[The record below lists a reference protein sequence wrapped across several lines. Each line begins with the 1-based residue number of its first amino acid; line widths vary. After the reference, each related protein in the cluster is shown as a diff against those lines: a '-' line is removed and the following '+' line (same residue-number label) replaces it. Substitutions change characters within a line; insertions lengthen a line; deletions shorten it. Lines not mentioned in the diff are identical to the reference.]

1 MSAQKVLVTGP
12 IQSLSSYFTKLATL
26 QSKHSFDL
34 VLAQDLFSHITD
46 GDDNADLN
54 KLLSGEIK
62 VPVQVYAAWG
72 AGQLPSKVK
81 ERFDRGEEV
90 TTNLSILRESLLLSA
105 LPSTC

>member
-34 VLAQDLFSHITD
+34 VLAQDLFSNITD
-46 GDDNADLN
+46 QDDEDLT
-54 KLLSGEIK
+54 KLLNGDIK

-72 AGQLPSKVK
+72 KGNLPEKVK
-81 ERFDRGEEV
+81 ERFDRGEEI
-90 TTNLSILRESLLLSA
+90 TTNLSVLRELYMLLLLDEA
-105 LPSTC
+105 